1 MVTISLDGNRVV
13 ERQRKCWSVSG
24 KSGIVLRIA
33 VNPSLAGVPAGHGF
47 GRRNTTHDMLAC
59 GRRQPGHGTPR
70 TRKRTGDNFA
80 KELAADVAQNGTIKR
95 LVMDRGFGFLSGED
109 GKEYF
114 FHRSSVEG
122 SFEGLQEGQKVSF
135 DVEASAP
142 KGPRASRVRVA

>member
-1 MVTISLDGNRVV
+1 MI
-13 ERQRKCWSVSG
+13 C
-24 KSGIVLRIA
+24 LRR
-33 VNPSLAGVPAGHGF
+33 AG
-47 GRRNTTHDMLAC
+47 
-59 GRRQPGHGTPR
+59 QPGHGAPGQ
-70 TRKRTGDNFA
+70 RKRAGDNFA
-80 KELAADVAQNGTIKR
+80 KELATDVAQNGTIKR

-135 DVEASAP
+135 DIEPSAP

>member
-1 MVTISLDGNRVV
+1 MELTLL
-13 ERQRKCWSVSG
+13 Q
-24 KSGIVLRIA
+24 
-33 VNPSLAGVPAGHGF
+33 PALPPGF
-47 GRRNTTHDMLAC
+47 GCRNKSHDMLAA
-59 GRRQPGHGTPR
+59 GGVQPGHGTPR
-70 TRKRTGDNFA
+70 QRKRAGDNFA
-80 KELAADVAQNGTIKR
+80 KELATDVAQNGTIKR

-135 DVEASAP
+135 DIEPSAP

>member
-1 MVTISLDGNRVV
+1 MI
-13 ERQRKCWSVSG
+13 C
-24 KSGIVLRIA
+24 LRR
-33 VNPSLAGVPAGHGF
+33 AGP
-47 GRRNTTHDMLAC
+47 
-59 GRRQPGHGTPR
+59 PGQGTPGQ
-70 TRKRTGDNFA
+70 RKRTGDNFA
-80 KELAADVAQNGTIKR
+80 KELATDVAQNGTIKR

-135 DVEASAP
+135 DIESSAP

>member
-1 MVTISLDGNRVV
+1 L
-13 ERQRKCWSVSG
+13 
-24 KSGIVLRIA
+24 
-33 VNPSLAGVPAGHGF
+33 GF
-47 GRRNTTHDMLAC
+47 RNTPMICL
-59 GRRQPGHGTPR
+59 RRAGQPGHGAPGE
-70 TRKRTGDNFA
+70 RKRAGDNFA
-80 KELAADVAQNGTIKR
+80 KELAADVAGQNGTIKR

-135 DVEASAP
+135 DIEPSAP

>member
-1 MVTISLDGNRVV
+1 MLDFGRCQPDHDTPG
-13 ERQRKCWSVSG
+13 QRKS
-24 KSGIVLRIA
+24 I
-33 VNPSLAGVPAGHGF
+33 
-47 GRRNTTHDMLAC
+47 
-59 GRRQPGHGTPR
+59 
-70 TRKRTGDNFA
+70 GDNFA

>member
-1 MVTISLDGNRVV
+1 MLN
-13 ERQRKCWSVSG
+13 
-24 KSGIVLRIA
+24 
-33 VNPSLAGVPAGHGF
+33 HGR
-47 GRRNTTHDMLAC
+47 G
-59 GRRQPGHGTPR
+59 QPGHGTPTQSQADR
-70 TRKRTGDNFA
+70 DIFA
-80 KELAADVAQNGTIKR
+80 KELVADVAQNGTIKR

>member
-1 MVTISLDGNRVV
+1 
-13 ERQRKCWSVSG
+13 
-24 KSGIVLRIA
+24 
-33 VNPSLAGVPAGHGF
+33 
-47 GRRNTTHDMLAC
+47 MLGTGC
-59 GRRQPGHGTPR
+59 CQPGHDTPR
-70 TRKRTGDNFA
+70 NRKRTGDNFA

-142 KGPRASRVRVA
+142 KGPRASRVKVA

>member
-1 MVTISLDGNRVV
+1 MICLIAGGVSPVMARPGNAARP
-13 ERQRKCWSVSG
+13 
-24 KSGIVLRIA
+24 GI
-33 VNPSLAGVPAGHGF
+33 
-47 GRRNTTHDMLAC
+47 T
-59 GRRQPGHGTPR
+59 
-70 TRKRTGDNFA
+70 FA
-80 KELAADVAQNGTIKR
+80 KELATDVAQNGTIKR

>member
-1 MVTISLDGNRVV
+1 MLD
-13 ERQRKCWSVSG
+13 
-24 KSGIVLRIA
+24 
-33 VNPSLAGVPAGHGF
+33 F
-47 GRRNTTHDMLAC
+47 GC
-59 GRRQPGHGTPR
+59 CQPGHGTPR
-70 TRKRTGDNFA
+70 QCKGTGDNFA
-80 KELAADVAQNGTIKR
+80 KELATDVAQNGTIKR

>member
-1 MVTISLDGNRVV
+1 T
-13 ERQRKCWSVSG
+13 
-24 KSGIVLRIA
+24 
-33 VNPSLAGVPAGHGF
+33 
-47 GRRNTTHDMLAC
+47 
-59 GRRQPGHGTPR
+59 
-70 TRKRTGDNFA
+70 
-80 KELAADVAQNGTIKR
+80 DVAQNGTIKR

-142 KGPRASRVRVA
+142 KGPRASRVRVASDSLNPESERPELCAGPFCFQGVAIPSPLSYNLDVRWFTRERYEDPDFDDWDTVDSGY